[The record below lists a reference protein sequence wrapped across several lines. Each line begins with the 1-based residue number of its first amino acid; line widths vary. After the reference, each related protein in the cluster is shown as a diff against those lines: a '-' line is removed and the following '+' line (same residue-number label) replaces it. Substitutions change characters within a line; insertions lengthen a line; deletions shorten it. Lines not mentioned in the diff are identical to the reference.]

1 MTQEEKNL
9 ILADTYPRLL
19 YGVKVLYTLT
29 NRVDTLLSIES
40 PGNYCI
46 VGNEGCSR
54 RDWFDDYKVFLRPMS
69 SMTEEEKKEYDN
81 LRAHICDDY
90 NRYCFDT
97 YKSIDWLNEHHFD
110 YRNLIGKGLA
120 LEAPEGMYK
129 NN

>member
-69 SMTEEEKKEYDN
+69 SMTAEEWIEYCDASLEDEKSWVWAGEEYKFTPITH
-81 LRAHICDDY
+81 REE
-90 NRYCFDT
+90 F
-97 YKSIDWLNEHHFD
+97 LNSHHF
-110 YRNLIGKGLA
+110 YRRMWEIIC
-120 LEAPEGMYK
+120 
-129 NN
+129 